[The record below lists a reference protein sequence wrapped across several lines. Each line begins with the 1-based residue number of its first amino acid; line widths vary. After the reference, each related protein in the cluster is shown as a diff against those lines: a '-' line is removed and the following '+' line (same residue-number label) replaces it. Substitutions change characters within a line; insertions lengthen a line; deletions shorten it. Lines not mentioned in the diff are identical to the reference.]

1 MAVTSLIKN
10 GPFGDFIPLAIFPRA
25 LRYIMCAPIAGYLGE
40 LTAKIE
46 EFDEKCLKQE
56 NAMANN
62 LVVHELGKI
71 KFVWVKFLY
80 PDMSDGVYGNRV
92 IFDRENSQIEV
103 YADQAIVLESAKGA
117 VLFYEVM
124 EPEEGDE
131 LGFGVNES
139 DNGSVQ

>member
-1 MAVTSLIKN
+1 
-10 GPFGDFIPLAIFPRA
+10 
-25 LRYIMCAPIAGYLGE
+25 MCAPIAGHLGE